1 MTPGQPG
8 SSRVGPPEGGRVDSD
23 IQVSRHSDVPLYR
36 QIVTQLSFMIETGD
50 LEAGQHLP
58 SARLLAGNL
67 HLNRNTVARAYA
79 ELSELGLVESRGRGG
94 TTVVGPGPER
104 DGSPARDRARA
115 ILETAARQCVG
126 LGLSAAEIQ
135 SLVMGLALRA
145 EDDLLKV
152 SFVECNEDRA
162 KYFAGELEGH
172 LGIRVKPLVLGA
184 FDPAAERADL
194 VLTTFFHL
202 AEVRGRWRQGTEV
215 VAIVVAPHV
224 RTLVKIAS
232 VPKRRTVGIWYSTE
246 DQAVSIRD
254 SLTQSGIRNIVV
266 LGGVEDRD
274 LEGVDLVVIPSELPE
289 LKSRL
294 DGRVEVIEFG
304 NVLDAASIRMV
315 TEVVGDLQAAKRN
328 A

>member
-1 MTPGQPG
+1 M
-8 SSRVGPPEGGRVDSD
+8 DSD
-23 IQVSRHSDVPLYR
+23 IQVSRQSDVPIYR

-50 LEAGQHLP
+50 LGAGQTLP
-58 SARLLAGNL
+58 SARLLADNL
-67 HLNRNTVARAYA
+67 HINRNTVARAYA

-94 TTVVGPGPER
+94 TTVVGPGPARES
-104 DGSPARDRARA
+104 SPARDRARA
-115 ILETAARQCVG
+115 ILEAAARECID

-135 SLVMGLALRA
+135 SLMTGLAVRA

-162 KYFAGELEGH
+162 KYFAGELEERI
-172 LGIRVKPLVLGA
+172 GIRVKPLVLGE
-184 FDPAAERADL
+184 FDAAGEQADL

-202 AEVRGRWRQGTEV
+202 AEVRGQWRRGTEV

-224 RTLVKIAS
+224 QTLVKIAS
-232 VPKRRTVGIWYSTE
+232 VPEDRTVGIWYSTE

-254 SLTQSGIRNIVV
+254 SLTQSGIRNIEV
-266 LGGVEDRD
+266 LDGVEDRD
-274 LEGVDLVVIPSELPE
+274 IEGVDLVVIPSELPE

-294 DGRVEVIEFG
+294 DGRVAVIEFG

-315 TEVVGDLQAAKRN
+315 TEVVGDMQAAKR